1 MRLEGKSEQAALAAY
16 LLKKA
21 GDSGL
26 LADGAV
32 VSAYATDKSAS
43 VTVMWPDDEEEDD
56 GGWVRC

>member
-26 LADGAV
+26 LAEGAT
-32 VSAYATDKSAS
+32 VSAYATDRSAS
-43 VTVMWPDDEEEDD
+43 VTVVWSDDEDEEAL
-56 GGWVRC
+56 

>member
-32 VSAYATDKSAS
+32 VSAYATNKSAS
-43 VTVMWPDDEEEDD
+43 VTVVWPEDDEEDD
-56 GGWVRC
+56 ERC